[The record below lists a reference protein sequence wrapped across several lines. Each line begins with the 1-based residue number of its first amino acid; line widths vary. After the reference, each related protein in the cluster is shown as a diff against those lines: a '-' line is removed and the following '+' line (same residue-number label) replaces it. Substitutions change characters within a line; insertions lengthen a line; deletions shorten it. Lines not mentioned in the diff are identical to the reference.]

1 MYEIINTHY
10 MKVFEYL
17 DRISMMHKLV
27 SRQKTGTPEEF
38 AGQLGVSRTSLYE
51 MIDELRS
58 RGVPIAYS
66 KSAKTFFYRQPYDI
80 AVTCSMRPLTYLEEK
95 ESTGGKMRPLT
106 YLEEK
111 ESTGGTNIS
120 PKILFFRTLP
130 SELSMV
136 ILPC

>member
-1 MYEIINTHY
+1 

-17 DRISMMHKLV
+17 DRISLMHKLV
-27 SRQKTGTPEEF
+27 MRQKTGTPEEF

-51 MIDELRS
+51 LIDELRS

-80 AVTCSMRPLTYLEEK
+80 AVTCSLRPLTCIEEK
-95 ESTGGKMRPLT
+95 ENTGGI
-106 YLEEK
+106 
-111 ESTGGTNIS
+111 NIFS
-120 PKILFFRTLP
+120 KILFFRTLH

-136 ILPC
+136 TLPC

>member
-1 MYEIINTHY
+1 

-17 DRISMMHKLV
+17 DRISLMHKLV
-27 SRQKTGTPEEF
+27 LRQKTGTPEEF
-38 AGQLGVSRTSLYE
+38 ARQLGVSRTSLYE
-51 MIDELRS
+51 LIDELRS

-80 AVTCSMRPLTYLEEK
+80 AVTCSLRPLTCNEEK
-95 ESTGGKMRPLT
+95 ESSGGL
-106 YLEEK
+106 
-111 ESTGGTNIS
+111 NIFS
-120 PKILFFRTLP
+120 KILFSRTLL